1 MRKIKN
7 IFYQK
12 KFKLWIKQSHRN
24 LCLVLFFVESQIECG
39 ISQNSNPYYY
49 FSQLDVYPDN
59 TGRRQ
64 SYSNSFIKV
73 NEKSLDQHFFVKNN
87 F

>member
-1 MRKIKN
+1 MRH
-7 IFYQK
+7 
-12 KFKLWIKQSHRN
+12 LAKQ
-24 LCLVLFFVESQIECG
+24 Q
-39 ISQNSNPYYY
+39 PYYY
-49 FSQLDVYPDN
+49 LSQLDVYPDN

-73 NEKSLDQHFFVKNN
+73 NEKSLDQRFFLKTTSKKVKEYI